1 MAEKTQQQSCSWYG
15 MRYQRFQR
23 KAKEKVHIINTDTL
37 VESPVV
43 SLWAKGSLQKM
54 EQVSR
59 EKLNGIIAVHQLKPA
74 VEDSYW
80 VNLIGKG
87 YAYPRPKF
95 RWCTERMKIAPSNQ
109 FIQGILKAEGEAIL
123 VLGTRKAESA
133 SRRLN
138 MEKYESRRYREYLSP
153 NGSLPNSYVFT
164 PIENWTNDNVWQ
176 YLMQYPNPWGQSNK
190 DLLAMYSGAS
200 ADGECPL
207 VLDVNTPSCGNSRFG
222 CWVCTMVSEDK
233 SMAAMIKMMKKNR
246 GCCHCWSFGTIL
258 PETGKQIEK
267 EEISVEG
274 MDT

>member
-1 MAEKTQQQSCSWYG
+1 
-15 MRYQRFQR
+15 
-23 KAKEKVHIINTDTL
+23 
-37 VESPVV
+37 
-43 SLWAKGSLQKM
+43 
-54 EQVSR
+54 
-59 EKLNGIIAVHQLKPA
+59 
-74 VEDSYW
+74 
-80 VNLIGKG
+80 
-87 YAYPRPKF
+87 
-95 RWCTERMKIAPSNQ
+95 MKIAPSNQ

-222 CWVCTMVSEDK
+222 CWVCTMVS
-233 SMAAMIKMMKKNR
+233 R
-246 GCCHCWSFGTIL
+246 R
-258 PETGKQIEK
+258 
-267 EEISVEG
+267 
-274 MDT
+274 